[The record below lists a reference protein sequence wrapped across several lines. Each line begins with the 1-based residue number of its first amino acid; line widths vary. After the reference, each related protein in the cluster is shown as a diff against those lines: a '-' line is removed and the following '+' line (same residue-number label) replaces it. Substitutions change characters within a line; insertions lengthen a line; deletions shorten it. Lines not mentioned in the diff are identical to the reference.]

1 MQQKNILDYFK
12 SCLTTDYANFNGRAR
27 RLEYWGFILFTFLI
41 SSATSII
48 DNAIF
53 DMTESNVRLLSFGTL
68 ATLALFIPS
77 MSVAVRRF
85 HDTNRRG
92 WFPILLNT
100 ISLSFIALPS
110 VIADLQT
117 YSTTGTTNIWRDPK
131 IIAFVAI
138 AVVVIIGGIITL
150 VVCFTEGTHGT
161 NHYGSDPKNP
171 EFDNEINE
179 IGLE

>member
-100 ISLSFIALPS
+100 ISLSFIA